1 MVNTA
6 QVNPR
11 RMIDNLKELHALTG
25 NADGAQRVAWTPTWD
40 QARAWLRG
48 KLAELPV
55 EVETDPAGN
64 IWATLPGASP
74 RALILGSHIDSVV
87 NGGRLDGCLGVLAGL
102 EVLRRFCAQGA
113 PPVTVRLVAWAEEEG
128 TQFGRS
134 CLTASAAAGGFNPAE
149 LRSVTDKNGNRMP
162 DILSQWGVDIE
173 TAPLAAR
180 QLHNAAA
187 CLELHIEQGP
197 VLESQGLP
205 LAAVVG
211 ALGVE
216 RHLIHFSGQTAHAGS
231 TPMPMRRDALA
242 SAARLALEVREI
254 ANQRGG
260 VCTVGSLTAHPGIV
274 TAVAGG
280 CDCTLDQRHLDAATM
295 AAMWAETQAACRRIA
310 AEEKVEVSWETL
322 YQIEP
327 VLFHPDL
334 INLCAEAV
342 AEISGTPQ
350 RMPSGPLH
358 DAVVLAKAGV
368 PTAMLFVQSLGGLSH
383 TKEENTRED
392 HLELAVLAFDRLT
405 DKTAAWILQH

>member
-1 MVNTA
+1 MT
-6 QVNPR
+6 QSIQLNPR
-11 RMIDNLKELHALTG
+11 RVIDDLKELHALTG

-48 KLAELPV
+48 KLAELAV

-64 IWATLPGASP
+64 TWATLPGASP
-74 RALILGSHIDSVV
+74 RTLILGSHIDSVV
-87 NGGRLDGCLGVLAGL
+87 NGGWLDGCLGVLAGL
-102 EVLRRFCAQGA
+102 EVLRRFSAQGK

-162 DILSQWGVDIE
+162 DVLNQWGVDIE
-173 TAPLAAR
+173 TASNAAQ
-180 QLHNAAA
+180 QLKDAAA

-197 VLESQGLP
+197 VLESQGLA

-216 RHLIHFSGQTAHAGS
+216 RHLIHFTGQTAHAGS

-242 SAARLALEVREI
+242 AAARLALEVREI
-254 ANQRGG
+254 ANRHHG
-260 VCTVGSLTAHPGIV
+260 VCTMGSLTAHPGIV

-280 CDCTLDQRHLDAATM
+280 CDCTLDQRHLDAESL
-295 AAMWAETQAACRRIA
+295 AAMWADAQSACQRIA

-334 INLCAEAV
+334 IELCAEAV

-358 DAVVLAKAGV
+358 DAVVLAKSGL

-383 TKEENTRED
+383 TREENTRDD
-392 HLELAVLAFDRLT
+392 HLELAVQAFDRLA
-405 DKTAAWILQH
+405 DKTAVWIMK

>member
-1 MVNTA
+1 MANTG
-6 QVNPR
+6 QLNPWR
-11 RMIDNLKELHALTG
+11 VIDDLKELHALTG
-25 NADGAQRVAWTPTWD
+25 NDDGAQRVAWTSTWD
-40 QARAWLRG
+40 QARTWLRG

-74 RALILGSHIDSVV
+74 RALIMGSHIDSVV
-87 NGGRLDGCLGVLAGL
+87 NGGWLDGCLGVLAGL
-102 EVLRRFCAQGA
+102 EVLRRFSAQGA
-113 PPVTVRLVAWAEEEG
+113 PPVTVRLAAWAEEEG

-134 CLTASAAAGGFNPAE
+134 CFTASAVVGGFNPAE
-149 LRSVTDKNGNRMP
+149 LRNVTDKNGNRMP
-162 DILSQWGVDIE
+162 DVLKQWGVDIE
-173 TAPLAAR
+173 TAPEAAR

-197 VLESQGLP
+197 VLESQNLP

-216 RHLIHFSGQTAHAGS
+216 RHQIHFSGQTAHAGS

-242 SAARLALEVREI
+242 AAARLALEVREI
-254 ANQRGG
+254 AHRRGG

-280 CDCTLDQRHLDAATM
+280 CDCTLDQRHLDAESLT
-295 AAMWAETQAACRRIA
+295 AMWVDAQTACRRIA

-327 VLFHPDL
+327 VLFHPEL
-334 INLCAEAV
+334 IAMCAEAV
-342 AEISGTPQ
+342 AEVGVTPQ

-358 DAVVLAKAGV
+358 DAVVLAKAGL

-383 TKEENTRED
+383 TREENTRED
-392 HLELAVLAFDRLT
+392 HLELAVRAFDRLAN
-405 DKTAAWILQH
+405 KTIGWILNH